1 MLHYHSQWCEK
12 SDSFMQEAAVVWR
25 RRPLR
30 AFWRETLRARL
41 RNGGAVKRRALSRT
55 LRAAMSTPS
64 ALTVFI
70 WRGRI
75 WKRSTSDKLG
85 LLEVGSRRIFMVSL
99 SFLYLKMF
107 FGGFDVEIQTGSG
120 GKRRGGAELA
130 TKVTSPLSLRGY
142 DSSVKVSFI
151 SRNNKWTV

>member
-85 LLEVGSRRIFMVSL
+85 LRGRFKAYFYGFAVL
-99 SFLYLKMF
+99 F
-107 FGGFDVEIQTGSG
+107 FILRCFWGLW
-120 GKRRGGAELA
+120 RGGTDRKWRKE
-130 TKVTSPLSLRGY
+130 KGRRRTSDQGHLPALSARLWLKRESIFY
-142 DSSVKVSFI
+142 L
-151 SRNNKWTV
+151 